1 MSIANSKKEAQK
13 IAAKSMAIQMKIIES
28 FARAIRRIFTRMAND
43 FQATYIDTRQVLSLT
58 SYKPDIIALLRDYY
72 SRTAKIFKNNIRKGL
87 KLSSEEIAQKIDSQL
102 AVFVKGHSMAQSD
115 IIITTLQK
123 NLVQDLNDVM
133 IEAAADG
140 IVLDKSVV
148 AKNTRDKFL
157 KKSKN
162 RAETI
167 AQTEVGTASGYSTQT
182 EAQVLK
188 QHENLNVKKIWVS
201 MLDDVTRISH
211 VFADGQIQNM
221 DDPFIVGGE
230 ALQYPKDP
238 NGSIENTINC
248 RCERVFLTK

>member
-1 MSIANSKKEAQK
+1 MSIADNKKEAQR
-13 IAAKSMAIQMKIIES
+13 IAAKSMAIQMKIGES

-43 FQATYIDTRQVLSLT
+43 FQSTYIDKRQVVSLM

-87 KLSSEEIAQKIDSQL
+87 KLSEDEIAKKIDSQL

-115 IIITTLQK
+115 VIITTLQK
-123 NLVQDLNDVM
+123 NLVQDLNEVLV
-133 IEAAADG
+133 ESAVEG
-140 IVLDKSVV
+140 ITIDKSVV
-148 AKNTRDKFL
+148 AKKTRNKFV

-162 RAETI
+162 RATTI
-167 AQTEVGTASGYSTQT
+167 AQTEIGTASGYSTQT

-188 QHENLNVKKIWVS
+188 QHKNLDVKKIWIS
-201 MLDDVTRISH
+201 LLDDVTRVSH

-230 ALQYPKDP
+230 ALMYPRDP
-238 NGSIENTINC
+238 SGTLGNIINC
-248 RCERVFLTK
+248 RCERVFLKK